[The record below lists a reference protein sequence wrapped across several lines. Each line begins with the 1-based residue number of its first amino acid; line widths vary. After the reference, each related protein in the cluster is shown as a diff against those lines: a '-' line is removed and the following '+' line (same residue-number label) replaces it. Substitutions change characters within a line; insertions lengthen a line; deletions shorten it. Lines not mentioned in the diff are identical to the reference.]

1 MKRTLVMALLAFMA
15 VAQMNAQTEKQNPKQ
30 AIKEHNSAIKAISKE
45 KASKD
50 AKKAEKQYRK
60 QGWMTMAS
68 DKPMDVQISED
79 YVRASEVIK
88 DADGNTVTRWII
100 HPAMATQGSY
110 NAAIAQARLA
120 CQTEIAAQL
129 ETRIAGALEQKMSGT
144 QAGADKAET
153 LDKFHQRFKAIVDG
167 CLTNMK
173 RGLCIH
179 RRTPNGNYEVQVTY
193 AYDKKEL
200 AARLARQAQREL
212 EMEGDQDLNAIVND
226 VIDNWE

>member
-1 MKRTLVMALLAFMA
+1 MALLAFLA
-15 VAQMNAQTEKQNPKQ
+15 VAQMNAQTDKKDRKQ
-30 AIKEHNSAIKAISKE
+30 AVKEHNAALKTLGKE
-45 KASKD
+45 NSSKD
-50 AKKAEKQYRK
+50 ARKAEKQYRK
-60 QGWMTMAS
+60 EGWMTMAS

-79 YVRASEVIK
+79 YVRAADLMK
-88 DADGNTVTRWII
+88 DADGNMVPRWII

-144 QAGADKAET
+144 QEESDKAVT

-173 RGLCIH
+173 RGLCIY

-212 EMEGDQDLNAIVND
+212 EMEGDQDLSGIVNG